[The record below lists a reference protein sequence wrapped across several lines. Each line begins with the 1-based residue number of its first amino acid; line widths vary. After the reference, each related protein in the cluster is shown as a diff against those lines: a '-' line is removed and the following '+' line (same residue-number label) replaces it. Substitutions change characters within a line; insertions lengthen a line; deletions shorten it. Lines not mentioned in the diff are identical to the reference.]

1 MSCTFPSRG
10 ARWLARVALAALA
23 AAVFAAAPAPAWADD
38 TDECAEGGVSG
49 TAPPE
54 SLSITGGGISLAQV
68 NAVADRLICICG
80 CGNMVL
86 GDCECGVAA
95 KDKARIHTLLAEGK
109 SPDAVVA
116 IFVEDDGE
124 QRLAAPTKQGF
135 NLVAWVAPF
144 VALVLGGTFLGWVLR
159 SWTRRA
165 PKPAPGTGRP
175 AAPEDSPYRERLD
188 EELRRGA

>member
-1 MSCTFPSRG
+1 MILRRSVRSG
-10 ARWLARVALAALA
+10 LVLAIF
-23 AAVFAAAPAPAWADD
+23 AAVLLVAPPAPAWADAD
-38 TDECAEGGVSG
+38 SSEECAEGGVSG

-54 SLSITGGGISLAQV
+54 SLAITGGGITLARV
-68 NAVADRLICICG
+68 NEVADRLICICG

-116 IFVEDDGE
+116 IFVADDGE

-144 VALVLGGTFLGWVLR
+144 AALALGGTFLGWVLR
-159 SWTRRA
+159 SWTKRA
-165 PKPAPGTGRP
+165 PKAAPRPERP
-175 AAPEDSPYRERLD
+175 AAPEDSAYRERLD
-188 EELRRGA
+188 EELRREA